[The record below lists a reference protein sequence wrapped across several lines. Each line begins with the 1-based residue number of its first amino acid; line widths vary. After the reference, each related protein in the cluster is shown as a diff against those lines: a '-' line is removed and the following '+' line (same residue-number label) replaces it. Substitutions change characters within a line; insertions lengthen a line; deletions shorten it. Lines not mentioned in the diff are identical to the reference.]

1 MWMIIGIFFL
11 MLLIGVPV
19 AFGVG
24 ISSMLYLALNGKD
37 LVILTQRIFAGGDSF
52 TLMAIPLFIFAGEI
66 MNACGVTKRIV
77 GSMDEAGFDR
87 DYATAVTAASATIG
101 SIIPPSILMVLYSSI
116 TGISVGKLFMAGVIP
131 GILVGV
137 SQMIYAF
144 IKAKKNPAKY
154 DGDVKVKF
162 DFKRMVKSFINALP
176 ALVMPLI
183 IIGGILSGV
192 FTATEAGAIAGAY
205 GLIIG
210 IFVYKEFT
218 FEGAIKTVLSAAR
231 TSGMTMLIVA
241 STTAFGYCLAIE
253 KFPEQVSALLTG
265 ISTNPN
271 VLMLL
276 MILAMCVIGMFM
288 DTTSAAIMVP
298 IFYPIA
304 AAAGIDGIHFGMVMV
319 LTFILGG
326 ITPPVGVT
334 LYIATAVAK
343 IKFTNLLKEMWPF
356 IALFI
361 AVLFAVLP
369 GYLPDH
375 PQHAGLICSRTA
387 DAHEKLFLN
396 FLLNL
401 LSLALHSPLLPSDLP
416 KQKPFVQRSGCFH
429 PSRVEAA

>member
-77 GSMDEAGFDR
+77 GFANELVGFIPGGLAHVNILASMLFAGVSGSTSADVASIGGMLIGSMDEAGFDR

-154 DGDVKVKF
+154 DGDVK
-162 DFKRMVKSFINALP
+162 VKSFINALP

-276 MILAMCVIGMFM
+276 MIIAMCIIGMFM
-288 DTTSAAIMVP
+288 DTTSAAIIMVP

-356 IALFI
+356 ILLFI
-361 AVLFAVLP
+361 AVMFAVAYCP
-369 GYLPDH
+369 
-375 PQHAGLICSRTA
+375 AICLTIP
-387 DAHEKLFLN
+387 N
-396 FLLNL
+396 M
-401 LSLALHSPLLPSDLP
+401 LA
-416 KQKPFVQRSGCFH
+416 
-429 PSRVEAA
+429 

>member
-1 MWMIIGIFFL
+1 MWLIIGIFFL
-11 MLLIGVPV
+11 LLILGIPV
-19 AFGVG
+19 AFDVG
-24 ISSMLYLALNGKD
+24 IASSIYLLANGKK
-37 LVILTQRIFAGGDSF
+37 LIILTQRIFAGGDSF

-77 GSMDEAGFDR
+77 RFANELVGFIPGGLAHVNILASMLFAGVSGSTSADVASIGGMLIGSMDEAGFDR
-87 DYATAVTAASATIG
+87 SYATAVTAASATIG

-144 IKAKKNPAKY
+144 IKAKSNPALY
-154 DGDVKVKF
+154 DGNEKVKF
-162 DFKRMVKSFINALP
+162 NLRRAGRSFLNALP

-192 FTATEAGAIAGAY
+192 FTATEAGAIAGLY

-218 FEGAIKTVLSAAR
+218 FKGAIQTILSAAR

-276 MILAMCVIGMFM
+276 MIVAMSIIGMFM
-288 DTTSAAIMVP
+288 DTTSAAIIMVP

-304 AAAGIDGIHFGMVMV
+304 NAVGIDGIHFGMVMV

-334 LYIATAVAK
+334 LYIASAVAK
-343 IKFTNLLKEMWPF
+343 IRFVDLLKEMWPF
-356 IALFI
+356 IVLFLV
-361 AVLFAVLP
+361 VLFAVAYIPQICLFIP
-369 GYLPDH
+369 G
-375 PQHAGLICSRTA
+375 
-387 DAHEKLFLN
+387 
-396 FLLNL
+396 LL
-401 LSLALHSPLLPSDLP
+401 
-416 KQKPFVQRSGCFH
+416 G
-429 PSRVEAA
+429 

>member
-77 GSMDEAGFDR
+77 GFANELVGFIPGGLAHVNILASM
-87 DYATAVTAASATIG
+87 
-101 SIIPPSILMVLYSSI
+101 
-116 TGISVGKLFMAGVIP
+116 LFAGVS
-131 GILVGV
+131 G
-137 SQMIYAF
+137 STSA
-144 IKAKKNPAKY
+144 
-154 DGDVKVKF
+154 DVA
-162 DFKRMVKSFINALP
+162 S
-176 ALVMPLI
+176 
-183 IIGGILSGV
+183 IGGILSGV

-288 DTTSAAIMVP
+288 DTTSAAIIMVP

-361 AVLFAVLP
+361 AVLFAVAYCP
-369 GYLPDH
+369 
-375 PQHAGLICSRTA
+375 AICLTIP
-387 DAHEKLFLN
+387 N
-396 FLLNL
+396 M
-401 LSLALHSPLLPSDLP
+401 LA
-416 KQKPFVQRSGCFH
+416 
-429 PSRVEAA
+429 